1 MQNRFALAAATLAAL
16 VAAAPA
22 AAADPP
28 AHSVTA
34 IASSE
39 VQVPQ
44 NTAKNDAA
52 IAAAVAAALDKA
64 APDAI
69 ARAKIE
75 AQKLA
80 AASGWTLG
88 EMTNVS
94 ELPPSP
100 FGPYGNYGQDGT
112 FGPGKYCGTIRTPI
126 FRKGKNGRRIF
137 TRKFRSHY
145 GCRIPAEVTATLSAT
160 FAAS

>member
-1 MQNRFALAAATLAAL
+1 MQHRFALAAATLAAL
-16 VAAAPA
+16 VLAAPA
-22 AAADPP
+22 GAADPP
-28 AHSVTA
+28 HSVTA
-34 IASSE
+34 IASST

-52 IAAAVAAALDKA
+52 IRAAVAAARDKA

-69 ARAKIE
+69 ANATIE

-80 AASGWTLG
+80 AAAGWTLG
-88 EMTNVS
+88 AMTSVA

-100 FGPYGNYGQDGT
+100 FGPFSTYGQDGT

-126 FRKGKNGRRIF
+126 YRKGKNGRRIF
-137 TRKFRSHY
+137 TRHFRSHH
-145 GCRIPAEVTATLSAT
+145 GCRIPGQVTATLSAT